1 MLFSRLVSECP
12 SGFGMRC
19 TSCMTPSTRMR
30 WTSASSWGSKWMSDA
45 RSSRAPSIA
54 AVIKS
59 VTLTAADGSGNRAA
73 ASTLPVSDYAAPK
86 MRAVCQRVRDARVS
100 IEGRVVGE
108 IGAGL
113 CVLLG
118 IARGDGAAEAARLAG
133 KIARLRIFEDEAG
146 RFDRSLLTIPAARR
160 WSSPSSRSSPT
171 RRRATG
177 RASPEPRRRRRPS
190 R

>member
-1 MLFSRLVSECP
+1 
-12 SGFGMRC
+12 
-19 TSCMTPSTRMR
+19 
-30 WTSASSWGSKWMSDA
+30 MSDA

-54 AVIKS
+54 AVINS

-118 IARGDGAAEAARLAG
+118 VARGDGAADAARLAG

-146 RFDRSLLTIPAARR
+146 RFDRSLLRY
-160 WSSPSSRSSPT
+160 
-171 RRRATG
+171 RRRGAG
-177 RASPEPRRRRRPS
+177 CLPVHADRRHGEGQPAELLRSRAARRRPS